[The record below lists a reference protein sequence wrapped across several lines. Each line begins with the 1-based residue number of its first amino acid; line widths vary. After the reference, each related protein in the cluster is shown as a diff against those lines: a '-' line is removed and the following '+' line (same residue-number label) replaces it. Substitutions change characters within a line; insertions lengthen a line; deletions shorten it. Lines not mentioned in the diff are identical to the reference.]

1 MGQVRN
7 RFRKSSV
14 AAVVAVVALF
24 ATACGGGTSTEAGS
38 EASSDPLVIGIS
50 LPLTGDFSQPGGAA
64 KKGYEVWANMVNA
77 SGGILNRQVELKI
90 LDDASSQ
97 EQVVTDY
104 NRLITED
111 KVPLILGTFKNPA
124 PSPMSM
130 PPGNVNLGI
139 DCQPP
144 SFKARAPYAILSP
157 FWSKAFSMGWVL
169 KRCNSPKGFN
179 QGFL

>member
-7 RFRKSSV
+7 RFRKSSF
-14 AAVVAVVALF
+14 AAVVAVIALV
-24 ATACGGGTSTEAGS
+24 ATACGGGSSTEAGS

-77 SGGILNRQVELKI
+77 SGGILGRQVELKI

-111 KVPLILGTFKNPA
+111 KVPLILGTFSSLLNFPA
-124 PSPMSM
+124 STVAENNQM
-130 PPGNVNLGI
+130 VLV
-139 DCQPP
+139 
-144 SFKARAPYAILSP
+144 APA
-157 FWSKAFSMGWVL
+157 GG
-169 KRCNSPKGFN
+169 SPKIFEPKPKYYFFAQQATGPRQAEPFVN
-179 QGFL
+179 YI